1 MIILLVDN
9 KERDLPAM
17 VKLSEKILSK
27 YNTRVVISNYHEVDD
42 IFEIERKKY
51 YSVLFSYCKT
61 QKLDWFMQVNQ
72 NIKL

>member
-17 VKLSEKILSK
+17 VKLGEKILSK

-42 IFEIERKKY
+42 IFEIERKNIT
-51 YSVLFSYCKT
+51 SVLFLIVKRLKNKIGLCK
-61 QKLDWFMQVNQ
+61 
-72 NIKL
+72 